1 MWLGTS
7 LALSPIAGLPHS
19 RVMAGVENPMTK
31 SNGRLWSVIVC
42 VMCAMVSAA
51 DAGAQTYQG
60 SLRGA
65 VRDPQGVI
73 PGAEVILI
81 NEDSNAERSAMT
93 NETGEYNFSSV
104 LPGPYTVRVS
114 LPGFKSETRS
124 GFRIRTQQSAVLD
137 FSLEVGAIAEQIT
150 VTGEA
155 PLVERAS
162 ASQAASLDKE
172 ALQNLPIFGRNTF
185 FAAISTPGVIQTGDP
200 QFVRYQD
207 QSGSSALSLG
217 GGPRRGNGYLI
228 EGVSI
233 TDLTNRP
240 TIAPSM
246 EAVEELKVQT
256 KTYEADMGHAA
267 GGVFNTTARSGSNTW
282 HGSGVLVSK
291 PGATTGTL
299 FFAKRAGLVN
309 PPQYY
314 YNWAG
319 SIGGPIFKDKTFFW
333 FSTDDYKQRSTRNN
347 VLTLP
352 TALERIGDFSQTRN
366 AAGQLVTIYD
376 PLTTRTVNGVIV
388 RDPFPGNVIPAD
400 RLNPVARAMLAP
412 FPLPSSGKSFNGQ
425 ATLDDGPQ
433 NQETLKIDQ
442 HMSNAWTI
450 TGMYA
455 HQHTKEPGSAF
466 YGPHGTIPGDP
477 SASLLFRT
485 VDFFALN
492 NIFVPN
498 STTAIAVRYGYN
510 RFQDFGGNY
519 PEFDAA
525 TLGFPSAL
533 VDAMTFNT
541 YPTVNITGYNGLGN
555 GGPNRTTHETQTAN
569 ATLSKF
575 FGSHTLKVGGEY
587 RRMGANT
594 RTFSS
599 SAGTYSFTQAFTAP
613 TPTAAGGDAFASFL
627 LGFPASGSI
636 VHATPAHY
644 LVDYFAGYAQDEFRP
659 ASNLTINYGL
669 RYEYE
674 PGVREADNQ
683 FTVGFDRNA
692 DFPVQVAGLALKGG
706 LMYAG
711 ENGYPTRQ
719 GKSLNGVAP
728 RAGFAWSLSSRD
740 VIRGGYGFYW
750 APMQFSGVGETAM
763 GRLGYT
769 ATTTYLASTDG
780 NRTPAN
786 SLNDP
791 FPVGITPPQGSS
803 LGLET
808 GAGGVVDFVD
818 QNSRPGQVQQYSV
831 DYSRELPGSIAVSIG
846 YSGSRSEHMPMGGT
860 VDTTVN
866 INQLDP
872 KYLEL
877 GSALLDLVPNPFF
890 GNAAFGN
897 LANSATIA
905 RGQLLRPFPQ
915 FTDVLA
921 HRVTEGRTR
930 YNALTLRL
938 DKRLRNNWGV
948 NANYTFSRLMDNQF
962 GESNTYSGRNNAALD
977 NYDLE
982 GEWGYS
988 LLDVPHRLNLNGTFV
1003 LPIGDGHKWLEEGL
1017 GNALLGGWSVTMAA
1031 RFQNGFPVSVWQS
1044 TNNSG
1049 LLGSSQR
1056 PNVVPGVELATS
1068 GSLED
1073 RLTSW
1078 INAAAFTPAPAYTFG
1093 NAPRTFPDLRTPGQR
1108 NVDLS
1113 VQKTQKVSGRSISV
1127 RADVLNLFDNPLFTT
1142 LQSQLGTP
1150 TFGQLTAVGG
1160 YARSVQFQVRV
1171 GW

>member
-1 MWLGTS
+1 MSINEWKGC
-7 LALSPIAGLPHS
+7 
-19 RVMAGVENPMTK
+19 
-31 SNGRLWSVIVC
+31 VIGGAVLC
-42 VMCAMVSAA
+42 VACATAVQ
-51 DAGAQTYQG
+51 AQTYQG
-60 SLRGA
+60 ALRGV
-65 VRDPQGVI
+65 VRDIQGVI
-73 PGAEVILI
+73 PGAEVILV
-81 NEDSNAERSAMT
+81 NEDTNAQRTAMT
-93 NETGEYNFSSV
+93 NEVGEYVFSSV
-104 LPGPYTVRVS
+104 LPGPYAVRVS
-114 LPGFKSETRS
+114 LAGFRAEQRQ
-124 GFRIRTQQSAVLD
+124 GFRIGTQQTAVLD
-137 FSLEVGAIAEQIT
+137 FTLEVGAIAEQLT

-155 PLVERAS
+155 PFVERVS
-162 ASQAASLDKE
+162 ATQATSLDKD
-172 ALQNLPIFGRNTF
+172 ALRALPIFGRNTF
-185 FAAISTPGVIQTGDP
+185 FAAISTAGVIQTGDP

-207 QSGSSALSLG
+207 QSGSSQLSLG

-267 GGVFNTTARSGSNTW
+267 GGVFNTTARSGSNAW

-299 FFAKRAGLVN
+299 YFAKKAGLEN

-314 YNWAG
+314 HNWAG
-319 SIGGPIFKDKTFFW
+319 SIGGPIVKNKTFFW

-352 TALERIGDFSQTRN
+352 TAAERLGDFSQTRN
-366 AAGQLVTIYD
+366 AAGQLLVIYD

-400 RLNPVARAMLAP
+400 RINPVARAMLTP
-412 FPLPSSGKSFNGQ
+412 MPLPTSGRSLNGQ

-442 HMSNAWTI
+442 RFTDRWTL

-466 YGPHGTIPGDP
+466 YGPFGTVPGDP
-477 SASLLFRT
+477 GASLLYRT
-485 VDFFALN
+485 VNFIALN
-492 NIFVPN
+492 NIFVLGAN
-498 STTAIAVRYGYN
+498 TAVAVRYGFN
-510 RFQDFGGNY
+510 QFEDFGGNF

-525 TLGFPSAL
+525 TLGLPPSL
-533 VDAMTFNT
+533 VNEMTFNT
-541 YPTVNITGYNGLGN
+541 FPNVSITGYNGLGN
-555 GGPNRTTHETQTAN
+555 GGPNRTTHTTQTAN
-569 ATLSKF
+569 VSVSHLT
-575 FGSHTLKVGGEY
+575 GRHTLKFGGEY
-587 RRMGANT
+587 RRIGADARSYSN
-594 RTFSS
+594 
-599 SAGTYSFTQAFTAP
+599 SAGTYTFTQAFTAA
-613 TPTAAGGDAFASFL
+613 TPTASGGDAFASFL

-636 VHATPAHY
+636 VHATPADY
-644 LVDYFAGYAQDEFRP
+644 LVDYLAGYAQDEFRMGT
-659 ASNLTINYGL
+659 LTFNYGL
-669 RYEYE
+669 RYEFE
-674 PGVREADNQ
+674 AGVREANDA
-683 FTVGFDRNA
+683 FTVGFDRDA
-692 DFPVQVAGLALKGG
+692 EFPVQVPGMSLKGG

-711 ENGYPTRQ
+711 QNGYPTHQ
-719 GKSLNGVAP
+719 GQALNGVAP
-728 RAGFAWSLSSRD
+728 RGGFAWSVTDRQ

-769 ATTTYLASTDG
+769 ATTTYLSSTDG

-786 SLNDP
+786 SLSNP
-791 FPVGITPPQGSS
+791 FPNGITTPQGNS
-803 LGLET
+803 LGLAT
-808 GAGGVVDFVD
+808 GAGGVIDFVD
-818 QNSRPGQVQQYSV
+818 PNSQPGQVQQYSV
-831 DYSRELPGSIAVSIG
+831 DYTREMQGGIAVSVG
-846 YSGSRSEHMPMGGT
+846 YSGSRSSHLPVGGT

-866 INQLDP
+866 INQLDSQF
-872 KYLEL
+872 LAQ
-877 GSALLDLVPNPFF
+877 GAALLDLVPNPFF

-897 LANSATIA
+897 LSNSPTIA

-921 HRVTEGRTR
+921 HRVSEARTQ
-930 YNALTLRL
+930 YNALTLRF
-938 DKRLRNNWGV
+938 DKRIRNNWGV

-962 GESNTYSGRNNAALD
+962 GESNTYVQRNNAALD
-977 NYDLE
+977 NYDLDR
-982 GEWGYS
+982 EWGYS
-988 LLDVPHRLNLNGTFV
+988 LLDVPHRVNINGTYV
-1003 LPIGDGHKWLEEGL
+1003 LPLGSGHRWLTDGV
-1017 GNALLGGWSVTMAA
+1017 GNALLGGWSVSAAA

-1056 PNVVPGVELATS
+1056 PNIVPGVELATS
-1068 GSLED
+1068 GTLEE
-1073 RLTSW
+1073 RLTNW
-1078 INAAAFTPAPAYTFG
+1078 INPAAFTAAPAYTFG
-1093 NAPRTFPDLRTPGQR
+1093 DAPRTLPDLRTPGQR

-1113 VQKTQKVSGRSISV
+1113 VQKTLTFARSKTVSV
-1127 RADVLNLFDNPLFTT
+1127 RADVLNVFDSPLFTT
-1142 LQSQLGTP
+1142 LVTQYGTS

>member
-1 MWLGTS
+1 MKMSKVRPASVVLGVVFA
-7 LALSPIAGLPHS
+7 LACA
-19 RVMAGVENPMTK
+19 AGVN
-31 SNGRLWSVIVC
+31 
-42 VMCAMVSAA
+42 
-51 DAGAQTYQG
+51 AQTYQG
-60 SLRGA
+60 ALRGTI
-65 VRDPQGVI
+65 RDAQGVI
-73 PGAEVILI
+73 PGAEVTLI
-81 NEDSNAERSAMT
+81 NEDTNAVRSAMS
-93 NETGEYNFSSV
+93 NEVGEYAFASV

-114 LPGFKSETRS
+114 LPGFKTEERR
-124 GFRIRTQQSAVLD
+124 GFRIGTQQSLVLD
-137 FSLEVGAIAEQIT
+137 FMLEVGALSEQIT

-162 ASQAASLDKE
+162 ATQATSLDKD

-207 QSGSSALSLG
+207 QSGSSQLSLG
-217 GGPRRGNGYLI
+217 GGPRRGNGYLV

-282 HGSGVLVSK
+282 HGSALIVSK

-299 FFAKRAGLVN
+299 FFAKRAGLPN

-319 SIGGPIFKDKTFFW
+319 SLGGPIVKDKTFFW

-352 TALERIGDFSQTRN
+352 TAAERAGDFSQTRN
-366 AAGQLVTIYD
+366 SAGQLVTIYD

-388 RDPFPGNVIPAD
+388 RDGFPGNVIPAN
-400 RLNPVARAMLAP
+400 RLSPVARAMLAP
-412 FPLPSSGKSFNGQ
+412 MPVPAVGKSFNGQ

-433 NQETLKIDQ
+433 NQETLKLDQ
-442 HMSNAWTI
+442 RWTDRWTT

-455 HQHTKEPGSAF
+455 HQHTREPGSAF
-466 YGPHGTIPGDP
+466 YGPFGTIPGDP
-477 SASLLFRT
+477 GASLLFRT
-485 VDFFALN
+485 VDFFAIN

-498 STTAIAVRYGYN
+498 SSTAIALRYGYN

-519 PEFDAA
+519 PAFDASS
-525 TLGFPSAL
+525 LGLPSSL
-533 VDAMTFNT
+533 VNAMTFNT
-541 YPTVNITGYNGLGN
+541 FPNVSITGYNGLGN
-555 GGPNRTTHETQTAN
+555 NGPSRTTHVTQTAN
-569 ATLSKF
+569 ASISRLK
-575 FGSHTLKVGGEY
+575 GSHTLKVGAEY
-587 RRMGANT
+587 RRIGADVMS
-594 RTFSS
+594 FSS
-599 SAGTYSFTQAFTAP
+599 SAGTYTFTQAFTAP
-613 TPTAAGGDAFASFL
+613 TPTASGGDAFASFL
-627 LGFPASGSI
+627 LGYPATGSI
-636 VHATPAHY
+636 VVATPAQY
-644 LVDYFAGYAQDEFRP
+644 LIDYYAGYAQDEFR
-659 ASNLTINYGL
+659 ASSKLTVNYGL

-674 PGVREADNQ
+674 PGVREADNH

-692 DFPVQVAGLALKGG
+692 DFPVQVPGMALKGG

-711 ENGYPTRQ
+711 QNGYPTNQ
-719 GKSLNGVAP
+719 GKSLNGLAP
-728 RAGFAWSLSSRD
+728 RGGFAWSLTSKD

-769 ATTTYLASTDG
+769 ATTTFLSSTDG

-786 SLNDP
+786 SLSNP
-791 FPVGITPPQGSS
+791 FPAGLTPPQGNS
-803 LGLET
+803 LGLAT
-808 GAGGVVDFVD
+808 GAGGVIDFVD
-818 QNSRPGQVQQYSV
+818 PNSQPGRVHQYSV
-831 DYSRELPGSIAVSIG
+831 DYTRELTGGIAVSIG
-846 YSGSRSEHMPMGGT
+846 YSGSRSNHMPVGGT

-866 INQLDP
+866 INQIDP
-872 KYLEL
+872 RYLSL
-877 GSALLDLVPNPFF
+877 GSALLDLVPNPFA

-897 LANSATIA
+897 LANSATIT

-921 HRVTEGRTR
+921 HRVAEARTR
-930 YNALTLRL
+930 YNAMTLRL
-938 DKRLRNNWGV
+938 DKRVRNNWGV
-948 NANYTFSRLMDNQF
+948 NANYTFGRLMDNQF
-962 GESNTYSGRNNAALD
+962 GESNTYSSRNTSALD

-982 GEWGYS
+982 REWGYS
-988 LLDVPHRLNLNGTFV
+988 LLDVPHRMNVNGTFV
-1003 LPIGDGHKWLEEGL
+1003 VPVGAGHKRLATGL
-1017 GNALLGGWSVTMAA
+1017 GNALLGGWSVTTAA

-1049 LLGSSQR
+1049 LLGSTQR
-1056 PNVVPGVELATS
+1056 PNIVPGVDLATS

-1073 RLTSW
+1073 RLTNW
-1078 INAAAFTPAPAYTFG
+1078 INPAAFTAAPAYTFG
-1093 NAPRTFPDLRTPGQR
+1093 NAPRTLPNLRTPGQR

-1113 VQKTQKVSGRSISV
+1113 VQKMQRMAGRTISM

-1160 YARSVQFQVRV
+1160 YARSVQFQVRFAF
-1171 GW
+1171 

>member
-1 MWLGTS
+1 MTS
-7 LALSPIAGLPHS
+7 SKRQLRSVLVYIVFATAGIAG
-19 RVMAGVENPMTK
+19 
-31 SNGRLWSVIVC
+31 
-42 VMCAMVSAA
+42 VS
-51 DAGAQTYQG
+51 AQTYQG
-60 SLRGA
+60 ALRGA

-73 PGAEVILI
+73 PGAEVTLI
-81 NEDSNAERSAMT
+81 NEDTNAERSAMT
-93 NETGEYNFSSV
+93 NEVGEYAFASV
-104 LPGPYTVRVS
+104 LPGTYTVRVS
-114 LPGFKSETRS
+114 LPGFKTEERK
-124 GFRIRTQQSAVLD
+124 GFRIGTQQSLVLD
-137 FSLEVGAIAEQIT
+137 FMLEVGAISEQIT

-162 ASQAASLDKE
+162 ATQAASLDRE

-207 QSGSSALSLG
+207 QSGSSQLSLG

-282 HGSGVLVSK
+282 HGSALLVSK

-299 FFAKRAGLVN
+299 FFAKRAGLEN

-319 SIGGPIFKDKTFFW
+319 SLGGPIVRDRTFFW
-333 FSTDDYKQRSTRNN
+333 FSTDDYKQRSTRNS

-352 TALERIGDFSQTRN
+352 TAAERAGDFSQTRN
-366 AAGQLVTIYD
+366 SAGQLVTIYD

-388 RDPFPGNVIPAD
+388 RDAFPGNVIPAD
-400 RLNPVARAMLAP
+400 RISPVARAMLRP
-412 FPLPSSGKSFNGQ
+412 MPLPTAGKSFNGQ

-433 NQETLKIDQ
+433 NQETLKVDQ
-442 HMSNAWTI
+442 RWTDRWTM

-466 YGPHGTIPGDP
+466 YGPHGTVAGDP

-492 NIFVPN
+492 NIFVPDAN
-498 STTAIAVRYGYN
+498 TAVAVRYGYN

-519 PEFDAA
+519 PSFDAA
-525 TLGFPSAL
+525 ALGFPASL
-533 VDAMTFNT
+533 VSAMTFNT
-541 YPTVNITGYNGLGN
+541 FPQVSITGYGGTNALGN
-555 GGPNRTTHETQTAN
+555 GGPSRTTHLTQTAN
-569 ATLSKF
+569 ASISRLM
-575 FGSHTLKVGGEY
+575 GSHTVKVGAEY
-587 RRMGANT
+587 RRIGAST
-594 RTFSS
+594 RTFST

-613 TPTAAGGDAFASFL
+613 TPTASGGDAFASFL
-627 LGFPASGSI
+627 LGFPATGSI
-636 VHATPAHY
+636 VYATPAHY
-644 LVDYFAGYAQDEFRP
+644 LVDYYAGYAQDEFR
-659 ASNLTINYGL
+659 ASSRLTLNYGV

-674 PGVREADNQ
+674 PGVREADNA

-692 DFPVQVAGLALKGG
+692 DFPVQVPGLTLKGG

-711 ENGYPTRQ
+711 ENGYPTTQ
-719 GKSLNGVAP
+719 GKPLNGVAP
-728 RAGFAWSLSSRD
+728 RGGFAWSLSD
-740 VIRGGYGFYW
+740 KNVIRGGYGFYW

-786 SLNDP
+786 SLSNP
-791 FPVGITPPQGSS
+791 FPAGVTPPQGNS
-803 LGLET
+803 LGLAT

-818 QNSRPGQVQQYSV
+818 QNSQPGQVHQYSV
-831 DYSRELPGSIAVSIG
+831 DYTRELPAGIAVSIG
-846 YSGSRSEHMPMGGT
+846 YSGSRSAHMPVGGT
-860 VDTTVN
+860 SDQTVN
-866 INQLDP
+866 INQIDP
-872 KYLEL
+872 AYLSL

-897 LANSATIA
+897 LANSATVT

-915 FTDVLA
+915 FGDVLA
-921 HRVTEGRTR
+921 HRVTEARTR
-930 YNALTLRL
+930 YNAMTLRF
-938 DKRLRNNWGV
+938 DKRVRNNWGV
-948 NANYTFSRLMDNQF
+948 NANYTFSRLMDDQF
-962 GESNTYSGRNNAALD
+962 GESNTYSSRNASALD

-982 GEWGYS
+982 REWGYS
-988 LLDVPHRLNLNGTFV
+988 LLDVPHRLNVNGTFV
-1003 LPIGDGHKWLEEGL
+1003 VPVGAGHKWLTGGV
-1017 GNALLGGWSVTMAA
+1017 GNALLGGWALTMAA

-1056 PNVVPGVELATS
+1056 PNIVPGVALAAS
-1068 GSLED
+1068 GSLDD
-1073 RLTSW
+1073 RLTNW

-1093 NAPRTFPDLRTPGQR
+1093 NAPRTLPDLRTPGQR

-1113 VQKTQKVSGRSISV
+1113 VQKSQPAPGGTISL

-1160 YARSVQFQVRV
+1160 YARSVQFQVRY
-1171 GW
+1171 GF

>member
-1 MWLGTS
+1 MNR
-7 LALSPIAGLPHS
+7 S
-19 RVMAGVENPMTK
+19 RV
-31 SNGRLWSVIVC
+31 S
-42 VMCAMVSAA
+42 VSALIVA
-51 DAGAQTYQG
+51 VVSVFFAVAANAQTYLG
-60 SLRGA
+60 ALRGA
-65 VRDPQGVI
+65 VRDSQGVI
-73 PGAEVILI
+73 PGAEVALV
-81 NEDSNAERSAMT
+81 NEDTNAARSATT
-93 NETGEYNFSSV
+93 NEVGEYSFASV
-104 LPGPYTVRVS
+104 LPGPYTIRVS
-114 LPGFKSETRS
+114 MPGFKTEERK
-124 GFRIRTQQSAVLD
+124 GFRIGTQQSAVLD
-137 FSLEVGAIAEQIT
+137 FMLEIGAISEQIT
-150 VTGEA
+150 VTGDA
-155 PLVERAS
+155 PLIERAS
-162 ASQAASLDKE
+162 ATQAASLDKE

-207 QSGSSALSLG
+207 QSGSSQLSLG

-267 GGVFNTTARSGSNTW
+267 GGVFNTTARSGSNSW
-282 HGSGVLVSK
+282 HGSALLVSK

-299 FFAKRAGLVN
+299 FFAKRAGLEN

-319 SIGGPIFKDKTFFW
+319 SLGGPIVRDKTFFW

-352 TALERIGDFSQTRN
+352 TAAERAGDFSQTRN
-366 AAGQLVTIYD
+366 SSGQLITIYD
-376 PLTTRTVNGVIV
+376 PLTTRTVNGAIV
-388 RDPFPGNVIPAD
+388 RDPFPGNMIPAD
-400 RLNPVARAMLAP
+400 RINPVARAMLG
-412 FPLPSSGKSFNGQ
+412 PLPVPASGKSFNGQ

-433 NQETLKIDQ
+433 DQETLKVDQ
-442 HMSNAWTI
+442 RWTDRWTT

-466 YGPHGTIPGDP
+466 YGPHGSVPGD
-477 SASLLFRT
+477 SGASLLFRT

-492 NIFVPN
+492 NIFVPSAN
-498 STTAIAVRYGYN
+498 TAIAVRYGVN

-519 PEFDAA
+519 PAFDAA
-525 TLGFPSAL
+525 TLGLPASL
-533 VDAMTFNT
+533 VNAMTFNT
-541 YPTVNITGYNGLGN
+541 FPQVSITGYGGTNILGN
-555 GGPNRTTHETQTAN
+555 GGPSRTTHLTHTGN
-569 ATLSKF
+569 ASISRLT
-575 FGSHTLKVGGEY
+575 GSHTLKFGAEY
-587 RRMGANT
+587 RRIGART
-594 RTFSS
+594 RIFST
-599 SAGTYSFTQAFTAP
+599 SAGTYSFTQAYTAA
-613 TPTAAGGDAFASFL
+613 TPTASGGDAFASFL
-627 LGFPASGSI
+627 LGYPATGSI
-636 VHATPAHY
+636 VYASPAHY
-644 LVDYFAGYAQDEFRP
+644 LIDYYAGYAQDEFRLF
-659 ASNLTINYGL
+659 SKLTVNYGI

-674 PGVREADNQ
+674 PGVREAANHV
-683 FTVGFDRNA
+683 TVGFDRDA
-692 DFPVQVAGLALKGG
+692 VFPVQVPGMALKGG

-711 ENGYPTRQ
+711 ENGYPTTQ
-719 GKSLNGVAP
+719 GKALNGWAP
-728 RAGFAWSLSSRD
+728 RGGFAWSLADKD

-769 ATTTYLASTDG
+769 ATTTYLSSTDG

-786 SLNDP
+786 SLGNP
-791 FPVGITPPQGSS
+791 FPAGISAPQGNS
-803 LGLET
+803 LGLAT
-808 GAGGVVDFVD
+808 GAGGVIDFVD
-818 QNSRPGQVQQYSV
+818 QRSQPGRVQQYSI
-831 DYSRELPGSIAVSIG
+831 DYTRELRGGIAASIG
-846 YSGSRSEHMPMGGT
+846 YSGSRSEHMPVGGT
-860 VDTTVN
+860 VDATVN

-872 KYLEL
+872 SYLSL

-897 LANSATIA
+897 LASSATIT

-921 HRVTEGRTR
+921 HRVADARTR
-930 YNALTLRL
+930 YNAMTLRV
-938 DKRLRNNWGV
+938 DKRIRNNWGV
-948 NANYTFSRLMDNQF
+948 NANYTYSRLMDNQF
-962 GESNTYSGRNNAALD
+962 GESNTYSQRNQNALD

-982 GEWGYS
+982 REFGYS
-988 LLDVPHRLNLNGTFV
+988 LLDVPHRFNVNGTFV
-1003 LPIGDGHKWLEEGL
+1003 VPFGEGHQWLKSGMS
-1017 GNALLGGWSVTMAA
+1017 NVLLGGWSITAAA

-1044 TNNSG
+1044 SNNSG

-1056 PNVVPGVELATS
+1056 PNVVPGVDLATS
-1068 GSLED
+1068 GSLDD
-1073 RLTSW
+1073 RLTNW
-1078 INAAAFTPAPAYTFG
+1078 INAAAFTAAPAYTFG
-1093 NAPRTFPDLRTPGQR
+1093 NAPRTFSDLRTPGQR

-1113 VQKTQKVSGRSISV
+1113 VQKTQRVGGKNISV

-1142 LQSQLGTP
+1142 LQSQFGTP

-1160 YARSVQFQVRV
+1160 YARSVQFQARV

>member
-1 MWLGTS
+1 
-7 LALSPIAGLPHS
+7 
-19 RVMAGVENPMTK
+19 MTRR
-31 SNGRLWSVIVC
+31 SIHLCSFIVC
-42 VMCAMVSAA
+42 VTCVLVCAA
-51 DAGAQTYQG
+51 DLRAQTYQG
-60 SLRGA
+60 ALRGA

-73 PGAEVILI
+73 PGAEVFLI
-81 NEDSNAERSAMT
+81 NEDTNAERSAMT
-93 NETGEYNFSSV
+93 NEVGEYAFPSV

-114 LPGFKSETRS
+114 LPGFKTEVRK
-124 GFRIRTQQSAVLD
+124 GFRIGTQQSAVLD
-137 FSLEVGAIAEQIT
+137 FTLEVGAIAEQVT
-150 VTGEA
+150 VTGDA
-155 PLVERAS
+155 PLIERAS
-162 ASQAASLDKE
+162 ATQAASLDKE

-207 QSGSSALSLG
+207 QSGSSQLSLG

-267 GGVFNTTARSGSNTW
+267 GGVFNTAARSGSNSW
-282 HGSGVLVSK
+282 RGSALMVSK

-299 FFAKRAGLVN
+299 FFAKRAGLEN
-309 PPQYY
+309 PPQYH

-319 SIGGPIFKDKTFFW
+319 SIGGPIIKNKTFFW
-333 FSTDDYKQRSTRNN
+333 FSMDDYKQRSTRNN

-352 TALERIGDFSQTRN
+352 TAAERAGDFSETRN
-366 AAGQLVTIYD
+366 SSGQLVPIFD
-376 PLTTRTVNGVIV
+376 PLTTRTVNGVII

-400 RLNPVARAMLAP
+400 RINPVASAMLAP
-412 FPLPSSGKSFNGQ
+412 MPLPTSGKSFNGQ

-433 NQETLKIDQ
+433 NQKTLKLDQ
-442 HMSNAWTI
+442 RWTGGWTMS
-450 TGMYA
+450 GMYA
-455 HQHTKEPGSAF
+455 HQYTKEPGSAF
-466 YGPHGTIPGDP
+466 YGPHGTVPGDP
-477 SASLLFRT
+477 NASLLFRT

-492 NIFVPN
+492 NIFVPTS
-498 STTAIAVRYGYN
+498 STVIAVRYGYN
-510 RFQDFGGNY
+510 RFKDFGGNY

-525 TLGFPSAL
+525 TLGFPSSL

-541 YPTVNITGYNGLGN
+541 FPTVNITGYNGLGN
-555 GGPNRTTHETQTAN
+555 GGPNRTTHVTQTAN
-569 ATLSKF
+569 ASISHLKR
-575 FGSHTLKVGGEY
+575 SHTLKFGGEY
-587 RRMGANT
+587 RRIGADV
-594 RTFSS
+594 RSFSS
-599 SAGTYSFTQAFTAP
+599 SAGTYSFTQSFTAP
-613 TPTAAGGDAFASFL
+613 TPTASGGDAFASFL
-627 LGFPASGSI
+627 LGSPASGSI
-636 VHATPAHY
+636 VYATPAEY
-644 LVDYFAGYAQDEFRP
+644 LVDYYAAYAQDEWRVSP
-659 ASNLTINYGL
+659 TLTVNYGV

-674 PGVREADNQ
+674 PGVREANDQ

-692 DFPVQVAGLALKGG
+692 DFPVHVPGLALRGG

-711 ENGYPTRQ
+711 ENGYPTHQ
-719 GKSLNGVAP
+719 GEALNGVAP
-728 RAGFAWSLSSRD
+728 RGGFAWSLSNRD
-740 VIRGGYGFYW
+740 VIRGGYGFFW

-763 GRLGYT
+763 GRMGYT

-786 SLNDP
+786 SLSDP
-791 FPVGITPPQGSS
+791 FPSGILTPQGSS
-803 LGLET
+803 KGLAT
-808 GAGGVVDFVD
+808 GAGGVIDFVD
-818 QNSRPGQVQQYSV
+818 QSSQPGRVHQYSV
-831 DYSRELPGSIAVSIG
+831 DYTRELPGSTAVSIG
-846 YSGSRSEHMPMGGT
+846 YSGSRSEHMPVGGT

-866 INQLDP
+866 INQIDP
-872 KYLEL
+872 SSQSL

-897 LANSATIA
+897 LASSATIA

-921 HRVTEGRTR
+921 HRVTEARAR
-930 YNALTLRL
+930 YNAMTLRF
-938 DKRLRNNWGV
+938 DRRIRNNWGV

-962 GESNTYSGRNNAALD
+962 GESNTYSARNTIALD
-977 NYDLE
+977 NYDLDR
-982 GEWGYS
+982 EWGYS
-988 LLDVPHRLNLNGTFV
+988 LLDVPHRVNVNGTFIV
-1003 LPIGDGHKWLEEGL
+1003 PAGAGHKRLTSGM
-1017 GNALLGGWSVTMAA
+1017 GNAVLGGWSVTMAA

-1044 TNNSG
+1044 NNNSG

-1056 PNVVPGVELATS
+1056 PNVVPGVEMATS

-1073 RLTSW
+1073 RLNNW
-1078 INAAAFTPAPAYTFG
+1078 INPDAFSASPAYTFG
-1093 NAPRTFPDLRTPGQR
+1093 NAPRTLPDLRTPGQR

-1113 VQKTQKVSGRSISV
+1113 VQKSQRVAGTNISV

>member
-1 MWLGTS
+1 MK
-7 LALSPIAGLPHS
+7 
-19 RVMAGVENPMTK
+19 RCE
-31 SNGRLWSVIVC
+31 GRPATVCLFVVC
-42 VMCAMVSAA
+42 VLACAAIAA
-51 DAGAQTYQG
+51 AQTYQG
-60 SLRGA
+60 ALRGA
-65 VRDPQGVI
+65 VRDAQGVI
-73 PGAEVILI
+73 PGAEVTLI
-81 NEDSNAERSAMT
+81 NQDTNAQRSAMT
-93 NETGEYNFSSV
+93 NEVGEYAFSSV
-104 LPGPYTVRVS
+104 LPGTYTVRVS
-114 LPGFKSETRS
+114 LPGFKTEERK
-124 GFRIRTQQSAVLD
+124 GFRIGTQQSAVLD
-137 FSLEVGAIAEQIT
+137 FMLEVGEISEQIT

-162 ASQAASLDKE
+162 ATQAASLDRE

-207 QSGSSALSLG
+207 QSGSSQLSLG

-282 HGSGVLVSK
+282 HGSALLVSK

-299 FFAKRAGLVN
+299 FFAKRAGLQN

-319 SIGGPIFKDKTFFW
+319 SLGGPIVKDRTFFW

-352 TALERIGDFSQTRN
+352 SAAERAGDFSQTLN
-366 AAGQLVTIYD
+366 TAGQLVTIYD

-400 RLNPVARAMLAP
+400 RINPIARAMLKP
-412 FPLPSSGKSFNGQ
+412 IPIFSGKLFNGQ

-433 NQETLKIDQ
+433 NQETLKLDQ
-442 HMSNAWTI
+442 RWTDRWTT

-455 HQHTKEPGSAF
+455 HQHTREPGSAF
-466 YGPHGTIPGDP
+466 YGVFGSVPGDP
-477 SASLLFRT
+477 GASTLFRT

-492 NIFVPN
+492 NVFVPN
-498 STTAIAVRYGYN
+498 ASTAIAVRYGFN
-510 RFQDFGGNY
+510 RFQDFGTNY
-519 PEFDAA
+519 PTFDAA
-525 TLGFPSAL
+525 TLGLPSSL
-533 VDAMTFNT
+533 VNAMTFNT
-541 YPTVNITGYNGLGN
+541 FPQVSITGYGGGNTAGPGGATVTLGN
-555 GGPNRTTHETQTAN
+555 NGPSRTTHLTQTAN
-569 ATLSKF
+569 ASISHLK
-575 FGSHTLKVGGEY
+575 GSHTFKFGAEY
-587 RRMGANT
+587 RRIGATT

-599 SAGTYSFTQAFTAP
+599 SAGTYNFTQAFTAAM
-613 TPTAAGGDAFASFL
+613 PTATGGDAFASFL
-627 LGFPASGSI
+627 LGYPATGSI
-636 VHATPAHY
+636 VYATPAEY
-644 LVDYFAGYAQDEFRP
+644 LVDYYAGYAQDEFR
-659 ASNLTINYGL
+659 ASSKLTLNYGV

-674 PGVREADNQ
+674 PGVREADHH

-692 DFPVQVAGLALKGG
+692 DFPVQVPGLSLKGG

-711 ENGYPTRQ
+711 QNGYPTHQ
-719 GKSLNGVAP
+719 GESLNGLAP
-728 RAGFAWSLSSRD
+728 RGGFAWSLTTHD

-769 ATTTYLASTDG
+769 ATTTYLSSTDG

-786 SLNDP
+786 SLSDP
-791 FPVGITPPQGSS
+791 FPAGITLPQGNTK
-803 LGLET
+803 GLAT
-808 GAGGVVDFVD
+808 GAGGVIDFVD
-818 QNSRPGQVQQYSV
+818 QNSNAGSVQQYSA
-831 DYSRELPGSIAVSIG
+831 DYTREFKNGIAVSIG
-846 YSGSRSEHMPMGGT
+846 YSGSRSDHMPVGGT
-860 VDTTVN
+860 VDATIN
-866 INQLDP
+866 INQIDAQ
-872 KYLEL
+872 YLSL
-877 GSALLDLVPNPFF
+877 GSALLDLVPNPFA
-890 GNAAFGN
+890 GNPAFGN
-897 LANSATIA
+897 LANSATIT

-915 FTDVLA
+915 FDNILA
-921 HRVTEGRTR
+921 HRVTAARAR
-930 YNALTLRL
+930 YNAMTLRL
-938 DKRLRNNWGV
+938 DKRIRNNWGV
-948 NANYTFSRLMDNQF
+948 NANYTYGRLMDNQF
-962 GESNTYSGRNNAALD
+962 GESNTYSSRNQAALD
-977 NYDLE
+977 NYDLDR
-982 GEWGYS
+982 EWGYS
-988 LLDVPHRLNLNGTFV
+988 LLDVPHRVNVNGTFV
-1003 LPIGDGHKWLEEGL
+1003 LPIGPGHQWLSSGIS
-1017 GNALLGGWSVTMAA
+1017 GALLGGWSVTMAG

-1056 PNVVPGVELATS
+1056 PNIVPGVDLATS
-1068 GSLED
+1068 GSLDD
-1073 RLTSW
+1073 RLNNW
-1078 INAAAFTPAPAYTFG
+1078 INPNAFTAAPAFTFG
-1093 NAPRTFPDLRTPGQR
+1093 NAPRTLPNLRTPGQR

-1113 VQKTQKVSGRSISV
+1113 VQKAQTLGGGQTIAV

-1142 LQSQLGTP
+1142 LQSQFGTP

-1160 YARSVQFQVRV
+1160 YARSVQFQVRF
-1171 GW
+1171 GF